1 VGVTIVLG
9 CHPRIGYLSI
19 TVFLLF
25 VTKYIFSCFPAV
37 SIELIVKIQCACN
50 ECIVMSAVT
59 NEQMVIDSMLMGYLC
74 RM

>member
-1 VGVTIVLG
+1 VLPKDRLFI
-9 CHPRIGYLSI
+9 HNS
-19 TVFLLF
+19 FLLF
-25 VTKYIFSCFPAV
+25 VTKYIFSCSPAV

-59 NEQMVIDSMLMGYLC
+59 NEQMVIESVLMGYLC